1 MDANAEGAVEPC
13 FNLHNTLFVATQ
25 AFLNLVDAME
35 RVDARIT
42 ALEAKFETPDIV
54 ARRISELE
62 KKVNYIDDGF
72 TRSAKECVDQAL
84 DSYDWQANNDFEE
97 AVEDLARGVVKDA
110 VKEVVDDIDITK
122 AVRNAVRNLS
132 FTVEVS

>member
-1 MDANAEGAVEPC
+1 MDANAKGAVEPC

-54 ARRISELE
+54 ARCISELE
-62 KKVNYIDDGF
+62 KKVNDIDDDF
-72 TRSAKECVDQAL
+72 TRIANECVAQAL
-84 DSYDWQANNDFEE
+84 DSYDWQANHDFEE
-97 AVEDLARGVVKDA
+97 AVEDLAKGVVRDT
-110 VKEVVDDIDITK
+110 VKEVVDDIDVTK
-122 AVRNAVRNLS
+122 AVRNAVRNLT
-132 FTVEVS
+132 FTVEVT